1 MARDLSDLDALINLA
16 KEPSSEKRRELL
28 RQITDIFLVD
38 PSRHSES
45 ENENFDDIMLQLS
58 YDLDVEDREELSE
71 RLAHNE
77 HAPQKLM
84 RTFASDVMSVAET
97 VLKNSPVLSQDD
109 LIKIV
114 QEKSQEYLM
123 AITERSDIGE
133 QLSDAIVEN
142 GDDDTVESLLNNYT
156 AKIAEDTSKKVAERA
171 QTSEKL
177 QKSFIERPDAPKDV
191 LTGLYKYVAAELQQ
205 TILTKCNVDEREAL
219 EPALKK
225 VTEEFTGTFDEVQA
239 KIDELA
245 VKGKLTEGKMIS
257 FLNMQ
262 KGVEFLF
269 SLAKLADVR
278 VDAAKKIVSDMSG
291 KSLIV
296 VCKANNFSTATFKT
310 IAMSPLIRLAE
321 HPSDMVPLIA
331 AYNRF
336 SIVDAQRVMRFW
348 RTRQHAINSENE
360 IPEEGQ

>member
-1 MARDLSDLDALINLA
+1 MTRELSDLDALINLA

-38 PSRHSES
+38 PSKHSDS
-45 ENENFDDIMLQLS
+45 EAENFDDIMLQLS
-58 YDLDVEDREELSE
+58 YDLEVEVREELSQ
-71 RLAHNE
+71 RLASNE

-97 VLKNSPVLSQDD
+97 VLKNSPVLSQED
-109 LIKIV
+109 LIEIAK
-114 QEKSQEYLM
+114 EKSQEYLM
-123 AITERSDIGE
+123 AITRRDDIGE
-133 QLSDAIVEN
+133 QLSDALVEN
-142 GDDDTVESLLNNYT
+142 GDDDTVVSLLNNYN
-156 AKIAEDTSKKVAERA
+156 AKIGEDTSKKVATRA

-177 QKSFIERPDAPKDV
+177 QKPMIDRPDVPKDI
-191 LTGLYKYVAAELQQ
+191 LSGLYKFVANELQQ
-205 TILTKCNVDEREAL
+205 SILTKCNVDEREAL

-225 VTEEFTGTFDEVQA
+225 ITDEFNISFDEVQE

-245 VKGKLTEGKMIS
+245 SKGKLTEGKMIS
-257 FLNMQ
+257 FLNMH

-269 SLAKLADVR
+269 ALAKLADVR
-278 VDAAKKIVSDMSG
+278 VDAAKRIISDMTG

-310 IAMSPLIRLAE
+310 IAMSPLVKLAE

-348 RTRQHAINSENE
+348 RTRQHAINSETSV
-360 IPEEGQ
+360 EG